1 MSNDA
6 RSLLGDPTLPRKIRA
21 IKLLAVI
28 AMTGLISSF
37 AYVIFDAKR
46 DAEVAAQQA
55 ATRLTTAL
63 AQDISRNFELYGLSL
78 EGVIHALKNPAIADA
93 PPDLRQL
100 ALFDYA
106 SKARYLNRI
115 FVLDTNGQTTAL
127 SRDEP
132 LPKENFADRDYF
144 KFQKNATDDVL
155 YVSRPLQSRVD
166 QDWVIVISR
175 RLSKED
181 GSFAGVVAGSISLAY
196 FQSLFMNLHAND
208 DDVFAVLDSDGVLI
222 SRRPFSLPDIG
233 KRLKQTGALSA
244 VAQQQSGIYT
254 GFSSIDGVKR
264 LYSVTRVPNIPL
276 IVTYAMPETRIY
288 TAWKQKAL
296 TLSAMVLGLCAALTA
311 LGIILIREFR
321 LRRRFEIKIAAA
333 AVRLKALSRIDQLTK
348 LPNRRAFD
356 ERSTLEWRRGA
367 RERTSLSIL
376 VIDVDH
382 FKQYNDH
389 NGHQAGDA
397 ALAAVA
403 QCIKKHI
410 KRPADFATRFGGEEF
425 AVLLP
430 STVLEGAEK
439 VAEDIRKSVLLAHFS
454 NQVREPISVS
464 IGVTMVMP
472 THAGSFQ
479 EAFKVAD
486 DALYRA
492 KAAGRNTVVVASAGD
507 VSPAD
512 TSTDLPG

>member
-1 MSNDA
+1 M
-6 RSLLGDPTLPRKIRA
+6 LPRKIRA

-37 AYVIFDAKR
+37 AYVIFDARR
-46 DAEVAAQQA
+46 DAEHAAQNA
-55 ATRLTTAL
+55 AASLTTAI
-63 AQDISRNFELYGLSL
+63 AQDVSRNFELYGLSL
-78 EGVIHALKNPAIADA
+78 QGVIHALENPAIAEA
-93 PPDLRQL
+93 SPELRQL

-115 FVLDTNGQTTAL
+115 VILDANGRMTAQSQGETL
-127 SRDEP
+127 S
-132 LPKENFADRDYF
+132 KESFADRDYF
-144 KFQKNATDDVL
+144 KFQQRAKDDNL
-155 YVSRPLQSRVD
+155 YVSQPIQSRID
-166 QDWVIVISR
+166 EDWIIVISR
-175 RLSKED
+175 RILKED
-181 GSFAGVVAGSISLAY
+181 GSFNGVVAGSISLAY
-196 FQSLFMNLHAND
+196 FQSLFMNLNANK
-208 DDVFAVLDSDGVLI
+208 DDVFAVLNSDGILI
-222 SRRPFSLPDIG
+222 NRYPFSLMDIG
-233 KRLKQTGALSA
+233 KNFGQNGLLDA
-244 VAQQQSGIYT
+244 VANKQLGMFTAVSP
-254 GFSSIDGVKR
+254 IDGVER
-264 LYSVTRVPNIPL
+264 LYAAARVPNIPL
-276 IVTYAMPETRIY
+276 IVTYALPEARIY

-296 TLSAMVLGLCAALTA
+296 TLSAMMLTLCGSLAA

-382 FKQYNDH
+382 FKHYNDQ
-389 NGHQAGDA
+389 NGHQSGDA

-410 KRPADFATRFGGEEF
+410 KRPADFATRYGGEEF

-430 STVLEGAEK
+430 STALEGAEK
-439 VAEDIRKSVLLAHFS
+439 VAEDIRKSVLLAHLS
-454 NQVREPISVS
+454 NQVSEPISVS

-472 THAGSFQ
+472 THASSFQ

-486 DALYRA
+486 DALYQA
-492 KAAGRNTVVVASAGD
+492 KAAGRNKVVIVAAGD
-507 VSPAD
+507 ASRAE
-512 TSTDLPG
+512 TSTDQPGRSVGSPG